1 MHVVQL
7 NDTTLQLEHF
17 PVPWVIGL
25 GAVQLVLLFALIK
38 SLVDGAPGG
47 VAISLVMLLV
57 IGWLWLTKVYRRL
70 RVVLDRERNALRIS
84 TTTLLGEHAAEYPLA
99 ELTGAEVETR
109 HGANS
114 IPETRLV
121 LLLGNAEPPRRL
133 CPDPFKPDTVELLN
147 ASERIN
153 AWLASAATPQ
163 PAPGTASG
171 DVRP

>member
-7 NDTTLQLEHF
+7 TDTTLQLEHF

-25 GAVQLVLLFALIK
+25 GMVQVVLLFALIK
-38 SLVDGAPGG
+38 AVVDGALGG
-47 VAISLVMLLV
+47 MAISLAMLLV
-57 IGWLWLTKVYRRL
+57 IGWVWLTKVYRRL
-70 RVVLDRERNALRIS
+70 RVVLDRERSALRIS
-84 TTTLLGEHAAEYPLA
+84 TTTLLGEQAAEYPLA

-121 LLLGNAEPPRRL
+121 LVLGNAEPPRRL
-133 CPDPFKPDTVELLN
+133 WPAPFKPDPVELLN

-153 AWLASAATPQ
+153 AWLAAAATPQ
-163 PAPGTASG
+163 PARGTAPG
-171 DVRP
+171 DTRP